1 MNNLKNGV
9 LNSASNG
16 ALSGTLS
23 GVLNDVLNRVLTC
36 LSSIVAAIFVAI
48 SVNPAQAETWPDRPI
63 KWVVPFSAGGAND
76 LVARTAAEAVGKRL
90 GQPIIIENKPGG
102 GTVVATDYVA
112 KSKADG
118 YTFLIGAAGVVTN
131 SFLREKIPYA
141 DSDIV
146 PVAMLAASP
155 SVIVVHPSLPVNTL
169 NEFIEYAKKQGKTG
183 INFATAGSGS
193 TPDFVIEMLQAAIE
207 TKASEKTAG
216 GAPGGGGRTTT
227 VAATGASFT
236 AIPFKSGQ
244 ESVTAVLGNQVT
256 ATSESSVVVLPHIKA
271 GKLKA
276 LAVTS
281 EKPISSYNTI
291 PTTASLGFPSV
302 KIEHWAGLFAPKGT
316 PQAIIERMH
325 AEIQAALNSKDLQE
339 KLVPSGIEPM
349 PGTVAQFASFIAGER
364 ERLGR
369 IAKKAGMKAD
379 H

>member
-1 MNNLKNGV
+1 MINIK
-9 LNSASNG
+9 NG
-16 ALSGTLS
+16 AL
-23 GVLNDVLNRVLTC
+23 TC
-36 LSSIVAAIFVAI
+36 CGSIVLAAFAVA
-48 SVNPAQAETWPDRPI
+48 SGNSAQAETWPARPI
-63 KWVVPFSAGGAND
+63 KWVVPFSPGGAND
-76 LVARTAAEAVGKRL
+76 LVARTAAEAVSKRL
-90 GQPIIIENKPGG
+90 GQPILIENKPGG
-102 GTVVATDYVA
+102 GTVIATDYVA

-131 SFLREKIPYA
+131 SFLREKVPYA

-169 NEFIEYAKKQGKTG
+169 KELIEYTKKQGKEG

-193 TPDFVIEMLQAAIE
+193 TPDFVIEMLKDATAASG
-207 TKASEKTAG
+207 T
-216 GAPGGGGRTTT
+216 
-227 VAATGASFT
+227 TGANFT

-281 EKPISSYNTI
+281 EKPILSYNTI
-291 PTTASLGFPSV
+291 PTTASIGFPSV

-316 PQAIIERMH
+316 PQGIIERMN
-325 AEIQAALNSKDLQE
+325 AEIQTALISKDLQE

-349 PGTVAQFASFIAGER
+349 PGTVAQFATFIVGER